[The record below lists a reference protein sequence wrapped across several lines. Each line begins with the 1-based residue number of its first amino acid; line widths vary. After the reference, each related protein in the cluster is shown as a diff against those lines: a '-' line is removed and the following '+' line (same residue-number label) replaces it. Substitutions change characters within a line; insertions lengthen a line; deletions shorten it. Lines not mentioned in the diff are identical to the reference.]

1 MSTRDS
7 NNNTVETVTPG
18 VDSENTDTQTELSK
32 EETGFMGRGMNYIK
46 NTLEPSQTQQP
57 QQQEVDDPAKRKTLG
72 QAATLATIGLAGCA
86 NNTSPGTTPTP
97 KPSPEPSNNNSTQ
110 TTKEEPI
117 EENEGLNLGFDEN
130 DMWQKETQF
139 YEQNADFDT
148 GGDTAYQIAKNAFDE
163 NADLTDYNDFQDV
176 FINTLNTT
184 IGTLAENISTD
195 SSSLTRAGSA
205 AVNLVIQEELKENE
219 AYEDFNA
226 KIINGGV
233 PGHGS
238 FYIVSTHHPAQTAD
252 SNTNNIGKIQN
263 KPLQGRNNP
272 VRDPV
277 AEFKNKDFNEV
288 DESDRSTY
296 RGFPESVYTG
306 KGKLDVGIDPS
317 VIDDFYDEA
326 VFAEDGELWMGPVK
340 EAVAT
345 LSYMMEEDYFEDT
358 NAVAITTRPTEL
370 PEISEFKNFNLYA
383 EELVTN
389 HMDQYET
396 ADSFRENM
404 TEK

>member
-7 NNNTVETVTPG
+7 NNNTVETITPG

-46 NTLEPSQTQQP
+46 NTLEPSQTQQ
-57 QQQEVDDPAKRKTLG
+57 QEVDDPAKRKTLG
-72 QAATLATIGLAGCA
+72 QAATLTTISLAGCTD
-86 NNTSPGTTPTP
+86 NSSPGTTPTP
-97 KPSPEPSNNNSTQ
+97 EPSPEPSNNNSTQ
-110 TTKEEPI
+110 TTEEEP
-117 EENEGLNLGFDEN
+117 EVENEGLNLGFDEN

-252 SNTNNIGKIQN
+252 SNTDNIGKIQD

-272 VRDPV
+272 VRDPM
-277 AEFKNKDFNEV
+277 AAPYGKEFEELSREEQIDLHAFPTRVYSTGGNKRSKIAFGDAFIDELQDLIYTSDGANLLMNEV
-288 DESDRSTY
+288 RD
-296 RGFPESVYTG
+296 
-306 KGKLDVGIDPS
+306 
-317 VIDDFYDEA
+317 
-326 VFAEDGELWMGPVK
+326 
-340 EAVAT
+340 AVAT
-345 LSYMMEEDYFEDT
+345 TRFMLEEGYFENEGYEAVRIDT
-358 NAVAITTRPTEL
+358 EPSNLIAIDDYQQ
-370 PEISEFKNFNLYA
+370 FDDYA
-383 EELVTN
+383 EDLLDNHVTP
-389 HMDQYET
+389 YRSVKKLEEEV
-396 ADSFRENM
+396 F
-404 TEK
+404 